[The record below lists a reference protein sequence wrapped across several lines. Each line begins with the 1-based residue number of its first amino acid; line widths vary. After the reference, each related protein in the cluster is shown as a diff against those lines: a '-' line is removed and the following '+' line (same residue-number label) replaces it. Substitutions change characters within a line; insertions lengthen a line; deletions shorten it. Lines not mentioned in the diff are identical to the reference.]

1 MFHFEKKKVKRKTN
15 KPQNPQ
21 LIIYFLIWAF
31 WEVKTLKKMMW
42 TNPLLLS
49 QAMDYLSGNLSVIM
63 LKKNKQVSLN
73 LVKGKTQRSQS
84 ESLSSHKRSR
94 SASSHYPELSII
106 ALNEHSGS
114 SNANLCFSPPDY
126 ATPHQISSLIQ
137 SFSLTFA
144 YWHYVSVGNC
154 AYLKNVSL
162 TELLWRVSVSS

>member
-1 MFHFEKKKVKRKTN
+1 
-15 KPQNPQ
+15 
-21 LIIYFLIWAF
+21 
-31 WEVKTLKKMMW
+31 MW

-126 ATPHQISSLIQ
+126 ATPNLFTYTVLFSDICILTLCLCGKLCLPQKCVTDWVVMTSLCL
-137 SFSLTFA
+137 FVT
-144 YWHYVSVGNC
+144 
-154 AYLKNVSL
+154 
-162 TELLWRVSVSS
+162 LWRVFKSRGQRLRSTSTTRVPVCAG